1 MISGPIIAK
10 TKETNIKGNDMKDA
24 SQSTWIRSTGP
35 ATTAGMILLGLMLI
49 AGTATTIHA
58 QGQIASGTYSSSGS
72 GPFTY
77 DLTFSNEPNSLSP
90 VGSIWYA
97 WVPGFFYLPGNPI
110 AGSLVAP
117 PGWTATAVLNSI
129 QFVASSSANDILAGH
144 SLSGFSY
151 QANFTPAQLV
161 AAPNSGLSVAYSG
174 GIESGAG
181 FTFTVEHA
189 VIPEPSTL
197 TLLVCGAVGLL
208 LNRRR
213 KLQSA

>member
-1 MISGPIIAK
+1 
-10 TKETNIKGNDMKDA
+10 MKDA
-24 SQSTWIRSTGP
+24 SQSTLIRSTGP
-35 ATTAGMILLGLMLI
+35 ATTAGMIILGLMLV
-49 AGTATTIHA
+49 AGTATSVHA
-58 QGQIASGTYSSSGS
+58 QGQIASGTISSSGS

-77 DLTFSNEPNSLSP
+77 DPTFNNAPTSLSP

-97 WVPGFFYLPGNPI
+97 WVPGAFYLPGNPI

>member
-1 MISGPIIAK
+1 MEVQRDSLV
-10 TKETNIKGNDMKDA
+10 
-24 SQSTWIRSTGP
+24 W
-35 ATTAGMILLGLMLI
+35 
-49 AGTATTIHA
+49 
-58 QGQIASGTYSSSGS
+58 GS
-72 GPFTY
+72 GLAIPRSFR
-77 DLTFSNEPNSLSP
+77 LQNSNLWGTFLERPPLINDKRTNYCQNQRDEHQRKRYERRVAVHLDPINGSRHNRRDDSPRLSP

>member
-1 MISGPIIAK
+1 MTSGAIIAE
-10 TKETNIKGNDMKDA
+10 TKQTNIKGNDMKDA

-35 ATTAGMILLGLMLI
+35 ATTAGIILLGLMLI
-49 AGTATTIHA
+49 AGTATTVHA

-77 DLTFSNEPNSLSP
+77 DLTFSNQPNSLSP

>member
-1 MISGPIIAK
+1 
-10 TKETNIKGNDMKDA
+10 
-24 SQSTWIRSTGP
+24 
-35 ATTAGMILLGLMLI
+35 
-49 AGTATTIHA
+49 
-58 QGQIASGTYSSSGS
+58 
-72 GPFTY
+72 
-77 DLTFSNEPNSLSP
+77 
-90 VGSIWYA
+90 
-97 WVPGFFYLPGNPI
+97 
-110 AGSLVAP
+110 
-117 PGWTATAVLNSI
+117 
-129 QFVASSSANDILAGH
+129 LAGH

>member
-1 MISGPIIAK
+1 MTSGAIIAE
-10 TKETNIKGNDMKDA
+10 TKQMNIKGNDMKDA

-49 AGTATTIHA
+49 AGTATTVHA